1 MIKNITH
8 LKLSNRKLK
17 KTLIALVNDN
27 IPMLK
32 YFSVTILCFGL
43 VRCSNKDDLSLLNI
57 VNIDKKQAMKRWWH
71 SHQQANNGSII
82 FSNHCAVCHGQDEQA
97 TNN

>member
-1 MIKNITH
+1 
-8 LKLSNRKLK
+8 
-17 KTLIALVNDN
+17 
-27 IPMLK
+27 
-32 YFSVTILCFGL
+32 
-43 VRCSNKDDLSLLNI
+43 
-57 VNIDKKQAMKRWWH
+57 MKRWWH